1 MNELEEK
8 KLERRL
14 RLIEGQVRGIIR
26 LLSEDRSPV
35 EILTQISA
43 IQEGLK
49 GVARSIMREYLT
61 ATTYSAIRS
70 RNRRER
76 TRFIEQLLSTL
87 FRFSF

>member
-1 MNELEEK
+1 MKEQEGK

-26 LLSEDRSPV
+26 LLAEDRSPV

-49 GVARSIMREYLT
+49 GVARSILKEYLT
-61 ATTYSAIRS
+61 STTYSAIRS
-70 RNRRER
+70 RNKRER
-76 TRFIEQLLSTL
+76 SRFIEQLLSTL
-87 FRFSF
+87 FRFTF